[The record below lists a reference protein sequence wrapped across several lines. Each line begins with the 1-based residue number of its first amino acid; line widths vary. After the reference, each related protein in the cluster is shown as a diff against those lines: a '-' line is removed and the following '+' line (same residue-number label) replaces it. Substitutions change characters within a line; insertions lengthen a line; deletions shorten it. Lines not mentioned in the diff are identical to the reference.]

1 MDFRYPP
8 QLDDFRAE
16 VRGVLDEELPEGFVG
31 VGAISDRAEAEQFVR
46 DFRATLVRRGLFAV
60 TWPVEYGGR
69 GLSRLHQVALVD
81 ELARAGLPYG
91 VATDTY
97 SVKML
102 ANTLLVWGTD
112 EQKQQF
118 LPRIRSLDHVWC
130 QGYSEPGSGS
140 DLASLSTRA
149 RLQGSEWVIDG
160 QKVWTSS
167 ADRANWIFVLAR
179 TDPQAPRHGGI
190 SFLLVPLDQ
199 PGIEVRPIRMLNGDA
214 EFAEVFFTGARTASE
229 NVVGPVNAG
238 WKVAQ
243 TLLGFERGDEA
254 ATLPLLFRAELDRLI
269 TLVRDKGMQD
279 DPLVRQG
286 IARCLSSVEIMR
298 FLGYRVLTG
307 LVAEKAPGPEASV
320 FKLIWSEYHQQVT
333 DLAMNVLGLA
343 GVVPEGRGP
352 LRVYRTDDPGAPNS
366 TGSWS
371 QVFLNA
377 RGGTIYAGT
386 SQVQRNIL
394 ADGVLGLPREPRP
407 AVADRG

>member
-1 MDFRYPP
+1 VDFHYPAE
-8 QLDDFRAE
+8 LDEFRAE
-16 VRGVLDEELPEGFVG
+16 VRRALAEELPEGFIG
-31 VGAISDRAEAEQFVR
+31 VGGIADRTAAETFVR
-46 DFRATLVRRGLFAV
+46 EFRDALVRRGLFAV

-69 GLSRLHQVALVD
+69 GLSRLHQVVLVD

-102 ANTLLVWGTD
+102 ANTLLVWGT
-112 EQKQQF
+112 EKQKRYF
-118 LPRIRSLDHVWC
+118 LPRIRSMEHVWC

-149 RLQGSEWVIDG
+149 RLDGSEWVIDG

-179 TDPQAPRHGGI
+179 TDPDAPRHSGI

-199 PGIEVRPIRMLNGDA
+199 PGIEVRPIRMINGDA
-214 EFAEVFFTGARTASE
+214 EFAEVFFTGARTRADL
-229 NVVGPVNAG
+229 VVGPVNAG

-243 TLLGFERGDEA
+243 TLLGYERGDEA

-269 TLVRDKGMQD
+269 GLVRERGLHD
-279 DPLVRQG
+279 DPLIRQELVK
-286 IARCLSSVEIMR
+286 CFSSVEVMR

-307 LVAEKAPGPEASV
+307 LISEKAPGPEASV
-320 FKLIWSEYHQQVT
+320 FKLIWSEYHQRVT
-333 DLAMNVLGLA
+333 DLAMNVLGLP
-343 GVVPEGRGP
+343 GIVPEGRGP

-371 QVFLNA
+371 HVFLNA
-377 RGGTIYAGT
+377 RAGTIYAGT

-394 ADGVLGLPREPRP
+394 GEGVLGLPREPRP
-407 AVADRG
+407 TGSSRG